1 MPVREV
7 GPLGPGVRRKLVKFT
22 HTAMVAAPRDKVWA
36 RLMDIPAAARCVPGV
51 ASVRPSGKDRYLG
64 TLAVQ
69 IGPVR
74 LVLDGDFA
82 ITARDETAGT
92 ASIRADAKDSRV
104 GGAIRATLDLAL
116 VEKDAE
122 TQLSIGTDL
131 AVMGRLGEFGQ
142 ASIKRK
148 ADQLIQDFA
157 ECLARQ
163 VTMG

>member
-1 MPVREV
+1 
-7 GPLGPGVRRKLVKFT
+7 
-22 HTAMVAAPRDKVWA
+22 MVAAPKDKVWA

-51 ASVRPSGKDRYLG
+51 ASVRPNGKDRYQG

-69 IGPVR
+69 IGPIR

-82 ITARDETAGT
+82 VTARDEAAGT

-116 VEKDAE
+116 AEKDASE
-122 TQLSIGTDL
+122 TQLRIGTDL
-131 AVMGRLGEFGQ
+131 TVMGRLGEFGQ

-163 VTMG
+163 VTMR

>member
-1 MPVREV
+1 
-7 GPLGPGVRRKLVKFT
+7 
-22 HTAMVAAPRDKVWA
+22 MVAAPKDKVWA

-51 ASVRPSGKDRYLG
+51 ASVRPNGKDRYQG

-82 ITARDETAGT
+82 IVARDEAAGT

-116 VEKDAE
+116 AQKEAE
-122 TQLSIGTDL
+122 TQLRIGTDL
-131 AVMGRLGEFGQ
+131 TVMGRLGA
-142 ASIKRK
+142 ASRP
-148 ADQLIQDFA
+148 LF
-157 ECLARQ
+157 ERARGP
-163 VTMG
+163 TS

>member
-1 MPVREV
+1 
-7 GPLGPGVRRKLVKFT
+7 
-22 HTAMVAAPRDKVWA
+22 
-36 RLMDIPAAARCVPGV
+36 MDVPAAARCVPGV
-51 ASVRPSGKDRYLG
+51 ASVRPNGKDRYLG

-82 ITARDETAGT
+82 IVARDEAAGT

-104 GGAIRATLDLAL
+104 GGAIRALLDVTLT
-116 VEKDAE
+116 EKSAE
-122 TQLSIGTDL
+122 TELRIVTDL
-131 AVMGRLGEFGQ
+131 VVAGRLGEFGQ
-142 ASIKRK
+142 AVIKRK

-163 VTMG
+163 VAAR

>member
-1 MPVREV
+1 
-7 GPLGPGVRRKLVKFT
+7 
-22 HTAMVAAPRDKVWA
+22 MVAAPRDKVWA

-51 ASVRPSGKDRYLG
+51 ASVRPNGKDRYQG

-82 ITARDETAGT
+82 VTARDEAAGS

-116 VEKDAE
+116 AEKGASE
-122 TQLSIGTDL
+122 TQLRIVTDL
-131 AVMGRLGEFGQ
+131 TVMGRLGEFGQ

-163 VTMG
+163 VTMR

>member
-1 MPVREV
+1 
-7 GPLGPGVRRKLVKFT
+7 
-22 HTAMVAAPRDKVWA
+22 MVAAPKDKVWA

-51 ASVRPSGKDRYLG
+51 ASVRPNGKDRYQG

-82 ITARDETAGT
+82 VTARDEAAGT

-116 VEKDAE
+116 AEKDASE
-122 TQLSIGTDL
+122 TQLRIGTDL
-131 AVMGRLGEFGQ
+131 TVMGRLGEFGQ

-148 ADQLIQDFA
+148 ADQLIRDFA

-163 VTMG
+163 VTMR

>member
-1 MPVREV
+1 
-7 GPLGPGVRRKLVKFT
+7 
-22 HTAMVAAPRDKVWA
+22 MVAAPKDKVWA

-51 ASVRPSGKDRYLG
+51 ASVRPNGKDRYQG

-82 ITARDETAGT
+82 VTARDEVAGT

-116 VEKDAE
+116 AEKDTSE
-122 TQLSIGTDL
+122 TQLRIGTDL
-131 AVMGRLGEFGQ
+131 TVMGRLGEFGQ

-163 VTMG
+163 VTMR

>member
-1 MPVREV
+1 
-7 GPLGPGVRRKLVKFT
+7 
-22 HTAMVAAPRDKVWA
+22 MVAAPKDKVWA

-51 ASVRPSGKDRYLG
+51 ASVRPNGKDRYQG

-82 ITARDETAGT
+82 VTARDEAAGT

-116 VEKDAE
+116 AEKDASE
-122 TQLSIGTDL
+122 TQLRIGTDL

-163 VTMG
+163 VTMR

>member
-1 MPVREV
+1 M
-7 GPLGPGVRRKLVKFT
+7 KFT
-22 HTAMVAAPRDKVWA
+22 HSATVAAPRDKVWA

-51 ASVRPSGKDRYLG
+51 ASVRPHGKDKYLG

-82 ITARDETAGT
+82 VTARDETVGT

-104 GGAIRATLDLAL
+104 GGAIRATMDLAL
-116 VEKDAE
+116 AEKSGVTE
-122 TQLSIGTDL
+122 LRIVTDL

-142 ASIKRK
+142 AVIKRK
-148 ADQLIQDFA
+148 ADQLMQDFA

-163 VTMG
+163 VTMR

>member
-1 MPVREV
+1 M
-7 GPLGPGVRRKLVKFT
+7 KFT
-22 HTAMVAAPRDKVWA
+22 HSATVAAPKDKVWA

-51 ASVRPSGKDRYLG
+51 ASVRPNGKDKYLG

-82 ITARDETAGT
+82 VTARDEAAGT

-104 GGAIRATLDLAL
+104 GGAIRATMDLAL
-116 VEKDAE
+116 AEKGGVTE
-122 TQLSIGTDL
+122 LRIGTDL

-142 ASIKRK
+142 AVIKRK
-148 ADQLIQDFA
+148 ADQLMQDFA

-163 VTMG
+163 VTMR

>member
-1 MPVREV
+1 
-7 GPLGPGVRRKLVKFT
+7 VKFT
-22 HTAMVAAPRDKVWA
+22 HTAMVAAPKDKVWP

-51 ASVRPSGKDRYLG
+51 ASVRPNGKDRYQG

-92 ASIRADAKDSRV
+92 ASIRA
-104 GGAIRATLDLAL
+104 TLDLTLA
-116 VEKDAE
+116 EKDAE
-122 TQLSIGTDL
+122 TQLRIATDL

-163 VTMG
+163 VTMR

>member
-1 MPVREV
+1 
-7 GPLGPGVRRKLVKFT
+7 
-22 HTAMVAAPRDKVWA
+22 MVAAPKDKVWA

-51 ASVRPSGKDRYLG
+51 ASVRPNGKDRYQG

-82 ITARDETAGT
+82 VTARDEGAGT

-116 VEKDAE
+116 VQKDASE
-122 TQLSIGTDL
+122 TQLRIGTDL
-131 AVMGRLGEFGQ
+131 TVMGRLGEFGQ

-163 VTMG
+163 VTMR

>member
-1 MPVREV
+1 M
-7 GPLGPGVRRKLVKFT
+7 KFT
-22 HTAMVAAPRDKVWA
+22 HSATVAAPRDKVWA

-51 ASVRPSGKDRYLG
+51 ASVRPNGKDKYLG

-82 ITARDETAGT
+82 VTARDETAGT

-104 GGAIRATLDLAL
+104 GGAIRATMDLAL
-116 VEKDAE
+116 TEKSGE
-122 TQLSIGTDL
+122 TELRIGTDL

-142 ASIKRK
+142 AVIKRK
-148 ADQLIQDFA
+148 ADQLMQDFA

-163 VTMG
+163 VTMR

>member
-1 MPVREV
+1 M
-7 GPLGPGVRRKLVKFT
+7 KFT
-22 HTAMVAAPRDKVWA
+22 HTAKVAAPRDRVWA

-51 ASVRPSGKDRYLG
+51 ASVRPNGKDKYLG

-82 ITARDETAGT
+82 VTARDETAGT

-104 GGAIRATLDLAL
+104 GGAIRATMDLAL
-116 VEKDAE
+116 SEKAGE
-122 TQLSIGTDL
+122 TELRIGTDL

-142 ASIKRK
+142 AVIKRK
-148 ADQLIQDFA
+148 ADQLMQDFA

-163 VTMG
+163 VTMR

>member
-1 MPVREV
+1 
-7 GPLGPGVRRKLVKFT
+7 
-22 HTAMVAAPRDKVWA
+22 MVAAPKDKVWA

-51 ASVRPSGKDRYLG
+51 ASVRPNGKDRYQG

-82 ITARDETAGT
+82 VTARDEAAGT

-116 VEKDAE
+116 AEKDASE
-122 TQLSIGTDL
+122 TQLRIGTDL
-131 AVMGRLGEFGQ
+131 TVMGRLGEFGQ

-163 VTMG
+163 VTMR

>member
-1 MPVREV
+1 
-7 GPLGPGVRRKLVKFT
+7 
-22 HTAMVAAPRDKVWA
+22 MVAAPKDKVWA

-51 ASVRPSGKDRYLG
+51 ASVRPNGKDRYQG

-82 ITARDETAGT
+82 VTARDEAAGT

-116 VEKDAE
+116 ADKDASE
-122 TQLSIGTDL
+122 TQLRIGTDL
-131 AVMGRLGEFGQ
+131 TVMGRLGEFGQ

-163 VTMG
+163 VTMR

>member
-1 MPVREV
+1 
-7 GPLGPGVRRKLVKFT
+7 
-22 HTAMVAAPRDKVWA
+22 MVAAPKDKVWA

-51 ASVRPSGKDRYLG
+51 ASVRPNGKDRYQG

-82 ITARDETAGT
+82 VTARDEAAGT

-116 VEKDAE
+116 AEKDTSE
-122 TQLSIGTDL
+122 TQLRIGTDL
-131 AVMGRLGEFGQ
+131 TVMGRLGEFGQ

-163 VTMG
+163 VTMR

>member
-1 MPVREV
+1 MS
-7 GPLGPGVRRKLVKFT
+7 LGPS
-22 HTAMVAAPRDKVWA
+22 D
-36 RLMDIPAAARCVPGV
+36 
-51 ASVRPSGKDRYLG
+51 GKDRYLG

-82 ITARDETAGT
+82 ITARDQTAGT
-92 ASIRADAKDSRV
+92 ASLRADAKDSRV

-116 VEKDAE
+116 VDKDAE
-122 TQLSIGTDL
+122 TQLRIGTDL

-148 ADQLIQDFA
+148 ADQLIRDFA

-163 VTMG
+163 VTMR

>member
-1 MPVREV
+1 MPEW
-7 GPLGPGVRRKLVKFT
+7 KLDPS
-22 HTAMVAAPRDKVWA
+22 TAAW
-36 RLMDIPAAARCVPGV
+36 L
-51 ASVRPSGKDRYLG
+51 

-74 LVLDGDFA
+74 LVLDGDFSVVA
-82 ITARDETAGT
+82 QDEAAGT

-104 GGAIRATLDLAL
+104 GGAIRATLDLVL

-122 TQLSIGTDL
+122 TQLRIGTDL
-131 AVMGRLGEFGQ
+131 TVMGRLGEFGQ

-163 VTMG
+163 VTMR

>member
-1 MPVREV
+1 
-7 GPLGPGVRRKLVKFT
+7 
-22 HTAMVAAPRDKVWA
+22 MVAAPKDKVWA

-51 ASVRPSGKDRYLG
+51 ASVRPNGKDRYQG

-82 ITARDETAGT
+82 VTARDEAAGT

-116 VEKDAE
+116 AEKDVSE
-122 TQLSIGTDL
+122 TQLRIGTDL
-131 AVMGRLGEFGQ
+131 TVMGRLGEFGQ

-163 VTMG
+163 VTMR

>member
-1 MPVREV
+1 M
-7 GPLGPGVRRKLVKFT
+7 KFT
-22 HTAMVAAPRDKVWA
+22 HSATVGAPRDMVWA

-51 ASVRPSGKDRYLG
+51 ASVRPNGKDKYLG

-82 ITARDETAGT
+82 VTARDETAGT

-104 GGAIRATLDLAL
+104 GGAIRATMDLAL
-116 VEKDAE
+116 SEKSDE
-122 TQLSIGTDL
+122 TELRIVTDL

-142 ASIKRK
+142 AVIKRK
-148 ADQLIQDFA
+148 ADQLMQDFA

-163 VTMG
+163 VTMR